1 MDVKKMTTLIENEN
15 KKTQLKGLL
24 LKELRYF
31 CNTIG
36 EKPFRA
42 YQIFHWMYYQLVDDF
57 MLMDNIPKVLRTKL
71 NEIAT
76 INALELVEVK
86 SASNGITKK
95 LLLKTIEGGDL
106 IEAVIIPEGERITL
120 CVSTQVGCPL
130 DCKFCAT
137 GIMGYKKNLTP
148 GEIFDQY
155 RIAQKL
161 IDSPITNIVYMGM
174 GEPLLNYAGT
184 IKSINI
190 FSEELTRGIS
200 AKKIT
205 VSTVGIPPK
214 IYKLSESE
222 YKVKLAFS
230 LHSCFDDIR
239 SEIMPI
245 NNKYSIEENIIALQ
259 HYERIKGHRITFEY
273 CMLEGIND
281 RALDIEALVRISRRV
296 RSKINIIPFN
306 SVAHMNPKGLSAELK
321 PTPMHRIEEFADE
334 LRSHNLTVLIRNTQG
349 QEIAA
354 ACGQLAVHLP
364 NGTGAKITD
373 PTNEE

>member
-1 MDVKKMTTLIENEN
+1 MNTSTNEKEI

-31 CNTIG
+31 CNSIG

-42 YQIFHWMYYQLVDDF
+42 HQLFHWMYYQLVDDF
-57 MLMDNIPKVLRTKL
+57 MQMENVPKLLRARL
-71 NEIAT
+71 NEIAEL
-76 INALELVEVK
+76 NALELVEVQ
-86 SASNGITKK
+86 ASPMQNTKK
-95 LLLKTIEGGDL
+95 LLLRTMEGDL
-106 IEAVIIPEGERITL
+106 IESVIIPEGERMTL

-155 RIAQKL
+155 KIAQKL
-161 IDSPITNIVYMGM
+161 IEVPITNIVYMGM
-174 GEPLLNYAGT
+174 GEPMLNYAGT
-184 IKSINI
+184 IKSVNI

-205 VSTVGIPPK
+205 ISTVGIPAK
-214 IYKLSESE
+214 IYKLADTE

-239 SEIMPI
+239 SQIMPI
-245 NNKYSIEENIIALQ
+245 NIKYPLEENIIALQ
-259 HYERIKGHRITFEY
+259 HYERVKGNRITFEY
-273 CMLEGIND
+273 CMLDGIND
-281 RALDIEALVRISRRV
+281 RDEDIEALIKVSRRV

-306 SVAHMNPKGLSAELK
+306 SVAHMNPTGLSAELK
-321 PTPMHRIEEFADE
+321 PTPMDRIYDFADE
-334 LRSHNLTVLIRNTQG
+334 LRNNNLTVFIRNTQG
-349 QEIAA
+349 SDIAA
-354 ACGQLAVHLP
+354 ACGQLAVRLP
-364 NGTGAKITD
+364 EGTGAKITD
-373 PTNEE
+373 PTIEE